1 MKQYNPNDIPTEAHI
16 NYLKILIS
24 KIFKILPMKEQN
36 VDTVN
41 VHIDSLLMEL
51 MGYTTLFEVMHN
63 DARLVTVICTLK
75 ALNKTEI
82 DIPHS
87 VYKREVFKCIKCIE
101 QLIEEAS

>member
-1 MKQYNPNDIPTEAHI
+1 MKRYNPNDIPVAAHI

-51 MGYTTLFEVMHN
+51 MGYTALFEEMHN

-75 ALNKTEI
+75 ALNET

-87 VYKREVFKCIKCIE
+87 AYKREIFKCIKCIE